1 MKKNWAMRAA
11 ILMVALT
18 LITSCFV
25 SGTFAKYVTG
35 ADADDTA
42 RVAKFGVVI
51 TSSGSLFD
59 VNYKSVANG
68 NTPTNTTTG
77 ITVKSSNTDKLVAPG
92 TKNDEG
98 ITFEVSGQPE
108 VDVAVRMSFGD
119 DLEEVFLKAGTYA
132 DMTTA
137 AVDDTFT
144 LAADYYPVVFTLTL
158 NAEAADDADKT
169 VYTGTLASIK
179 DQLENGG
186 AFASVY
192 HAGANL
198 ADEIGKI
205 TLTWEWTFVEDTLP
219 PVDPDFAD
227 TLLGDLAAGTT
238 IVPAANAPAAANYN
252 LEEVVD
258 LTLYIVQVD

>member
-1 MKKNWAMRAA
+1 MKKNWTMR
-11 ILMVALT
+11 VALLIVALA

-25 SGTFAKYVTG
+25 SGTYAKYITS

-51 TSSGSLFD
+51 TSSGTLFD

-68 NTPTNTTTG
+68 NTPTDTTTG
-77 ITVKSSNTDKLVAPG
+77 ITVKSSNGDKLVAPG

-98 ITFEVSGQPE
+98 ITFTVTGQPE
-108 VDVAVRMSFGD
+108 VDVAVRMSLGEE
-119 DLEEVFLKAGTYA
+119 LKEVFLKAGTYA

-137 AVDDTFT
+137 ADDDTFT
-144 LAADYYPVVFTLTL
+144 LANDYYPVVFTLKIGTGST
-158 NAEAADDADKT
+158 AT
-169 VYTGTLASIK
+169 TYTGTLASIK

-192 HAGANL
+192 PAGTNL
-198 ADEIGKI
+198 ATAIGTI
-205 TLTWEWTFVEDTLP
+205 TLTWEWTFVTNNVPAET
-219 PVDPDFAD
+219 PDFAD

-238 IVPAANAPAAANYN
+238 ILPAANAPAAANYN
-252 LEEVVD
+252 LSEVVD
-258 LTLYIVQVD
+258 ISLNIVQVD